1 MCQHFPLAF
10 IYIKSFFALS
20 WIMEI
25 FINHTDDS
33 CHICSCVWDLRKP
46 GERCGTQWLWI
57 EGSQSPVLLPPY
69 LGYLSP
75 LVSDSQHIPNALGFP
90 YRKSELASLFWMGKT
105 AVALAISHGR
115 YWERLE
121 RRTLTSDLLLFQASL
136 RELRDTPIPT
146 PTIF

>member
-1 MCQHFPLAF
+1 MGHNDFELKAARVKIGF
-10 IYIKSFFALS
+10 STI
-20 WIMEI
+20 
-25 FINHTDDS
+25 
-33 CHICSCVWDLRKP
+33 LR
-46 GERCGTQWLWI
+46 
-57 EGSQSPVLLPPY
+57 SPVLLPLY

-90 YRKSELASLFWMGKT
+90 YRKPELASLFWMGKT

-136 RELRDTPIPT
+136 GELRDTPIPT
-146 PTIF
+146 PTIFLRH